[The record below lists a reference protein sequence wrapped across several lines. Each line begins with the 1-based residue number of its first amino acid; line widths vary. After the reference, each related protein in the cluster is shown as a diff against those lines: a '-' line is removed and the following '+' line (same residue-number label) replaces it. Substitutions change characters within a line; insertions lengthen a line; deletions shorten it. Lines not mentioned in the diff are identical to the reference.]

1 MRRVLILAI
10 ILPLALSGCLN
21 RSGTI
26 TLSADFNDVGDLV
39 RGAGVQTNDIKIG
52 SVTGIDLVGTHAR
65 VTMRI
70 SDKTSLPSNSEAVVR
85 STSLLGE
92 KFVDLAPPV
101 AGRQGRLHDGA
112 RIPLPRTGRAAGLD
126 DALIKLG
133 QILEGAEPADLG
145 IFIHSAATIV
155 DGKQDQI
162 GAVLEQLRRLTD
174 TIAEHRNDIGASVD
188 NLGTAFDTLASGS
201 ASISSALKSGAD
213 ATKILRQQQEDL
225 DRLLVSLDRFASVSA
240 DLMSATHTSTDAALK
255 NLRLILDKVMLT
267 TDDLSRTLT
276 SLATFTHLWP
286 KAIPGDYIQLD
297 QVQEIGSAIGPEQ
310 TSASFIAS
318 IWTSP

>member
-1 MRRVLILAI
+1 MRRVLILV
-10 ILPLALSGCLN
+10 ILPFALSACLN

-39 RGAGVQTNDIKIG
+39 RGAGVQTSDIKIG
-52 SVTGIDLVGTHAR
+52 SVTGIELEGTHAR

-70 SDKTSLPSNSEAVVR
+70 SDKTPLPSNTGAVVR

-92 KFVDLAPPV
+92 KFVDLRPPV
-101 AGRQGRLHDGA
+101 AGKQGRLRDGS
-112 RIPLPRTGRAAGLD
+112 RIPLSRTGRAAGLD

-133 QILEGAEPADLG
+133 QILEGAEPEDLG

-162 GAVLEQLRRLTD
+162 GRVLEQLRLLTD
-174 TIAEHRNDIGASVD
+174 TVAQHRTDIGASVD
-188 NLGTAFDTLASGS
+188 NLGTALDTLADGS
-201 ASISSALKSGAD
+201 ATISSALKSGAA
-213 ATKILRQQQEDL
+213 ATRILGDQQGDL

-240 DLMSATHTSTDAALK
+240 DLMSATHTSTDASLK
-255 NLRLILDKVMLT
+255 DLRLILDKVMLT

-310 TSASFIAS
+310 TSSSFIAN
-318 IWTSP
+318 IWRAP